1 MAKYL
6 MQANPERGLYTDR
19 QVSWNTLLGMDWM
32 LKVSANTYLAG
43 AFYFPCI
50 WTGLHGVMLCV
61 SNAASTA
68 LSKAN
73 ANTCMQ
79 IVQNGIPRPEFLPFD
94 AYFYDGM
101 NFGNIRGFTNGM
113 YPMFETGTFENVL
126 GTLADTAGI
135 ANWLEVLHVQD
146 GMLIYQGLRILLN
159 MLGIAV
165 YAHVTAG
172 LS

>member
-1 MAKYL
+1 MGNLVLEDDGYPSREQVEERMAKYL

-19 QVSWNTLLGMDWM
+19 QVSWNTLLVMDWM

-94 AYFYDGM
+94 AYELRQHSRLHG
-101 NFGNIRGFTNGM
+101 RG
-113 YPMFETGTFENVL
+113 VL
-126 GTLADTAGI
+126 CLFS
-135 ANWLEVLHVQD
+135 WRH
-146 GMLIYQGLRILLN
+146 YF
-159 MLGIAV
+159 
-165 YAHVTAG
+165 
-172 LS
+172 